1 MFNVLKQQKGVRKGL
16 YSVLVASVLA
26 TSLTATLVNA
36 ADEPGTGVSTQAVDP
51 YTVSNILLNPGADES
66 QVNLTW
72 YSAATQPVGTV
83 VQIAKKADVVDG
95 VFPAATAASFN
106 GTSSAAVTGF
116 FSNKA
121 TITGLQESTDY
132 VYRVG
137 DGLDEHWST
146 AYDFSTK
153 DSHDFSVM
161 FVGDPQI
168 GASGNATTDAAG
180 WANTLTKATQM
191 FPDMS
196 YIMSAGDQVNTAS
209 SESEYS
215 GFLSPAQLHNLPV
228 ATVVGNHDGAVNYK
242 YHYNQ
247 PNESAQY
254 GVTPAGGDY
263 YYTYGETLFMVL
275 NTNSANSA
283 EHETFMKNAIDAN
296 PDARWKIVTF
306 HHSIYSAANHSTDA
320 SILNLRQVL
329 FPVFDKLDID
339 LVFMGH
345 DHSYVKTYQMEGD
358 QAIKGQAMDNGV
370 FVNPKGI
377 MYLTAN
383 SASGSKYYDLKTTLN
398 DYYSDVKSQLKVPTF
413 SMINIDHN
421 SISVDTY
428 RTDTM
433 AKVDTYTMVHTDMS
447 GLEVTTPPTKK
458 SYGVGE
464 LLDTTGLTVSKI
476 NLDGSKTA
484 LPLDQVAITGFDS
497 ATKGTKHVTVT
508 YTVAG
513 VPYTGTFDV
522 VVGTMVKIHAKQDT
536 IIKEESPGAEFY
548 LALGKSD
555 KVNVLDVTFKFDSS
569 KFTFDPATGAELLDK
584 TNGFLQANEVEPG
597 TVRVI
602 AGFQEHP
609 ITLTE
614 FTDLIKLT
622 FKPVNPDVDYV
633 QADVQL
639 DKVVVNTSS
648 ENTDLGAIFDK
659 LPSSILIRSY
669 KDITDLYKD
678 GTLTSA
684 DLSVAI
690 DHYRASSTDADWATS
705 KLADVNFDGKVDLTD
720 FTIIILHIFQG
731 K

>member
-1 MFNVLKQQKGVRKGL
+1 LFNVLKQHKGVRKGL
-16 YSVLVASVLA
+16 YSVLVATVLA
-26 TSLTATLVNA
+26 SSLTATLVNA
-36 ADEPGTGVSTQAVDP
+36 ADDPDTGAGTQAAAP
-51 YTVSNILLNPGADES
+51 YSVSNLLLNPGADES

-72 YSAATQPVGTV
+72 YSAAAQPVGTV
-83 VQIAKKADVVDG
+83 VQIARKADVVDG
-95 VFPAATAASFN
+95 VFPAETAESFN
-106 GTSSAAVTGF
+106 GSSTTAVSGF
-116 FSNKA
+116 YSNKA
-121 TITGLQESTDY
+121 TVTGLAESTDY

-137 DGLDEHWST
+137 DGLDEHWSPS
-146 AYDFSTK
+146 YDFSTK

-180 WANTLTKATQM
+180 WANTLSKATQM

-209 SESEYS
+209 SESEYT
-215 GFLSPAQLHNLPV
+215 GFLSPTQLRNLPV

-247 PNESAQY
+247 PNESTQY
-254 GVTPAGGDY
+254 GTTVAGGDY

-275 NTNSANSA
+275 NSNSSNSAS
-283 EHETFMKNAIDAN
+283 HEAFMQDAIAAN

-306 HHSIYSAANHSTDA
+306 HHSIYSAASHATDTE
-320 SILNLRQVL
+320 ILNLRKVL
-329 FPVFDKLDID
+329 FPVFDRLDID

-358 QAIKGQAMDNGV
+358 QAIPGQSMDNGV

-421 SISVDTY
+421 TISVDTY

-433 AKVDTYTMVHTDMS
+433 AKVDTYTMVHTDMT
-447 GLEVTTPPTKK
+447 GLDVTAPTKK
-458 SYGVGE
+458 NYALGE
-464 LLDTTGLTVSKI
+464 LLDTTGLAVSKI
-476 NLDGSKTA
+476 NLDGSKTP
-484 LPLDQVAITGFDS
+484 LSLDQVTVTGFDS
-497 ATKGTKHVTVT
+497 VSEGTKHVTVT
-508 YTVAG
+508 YTTAG
-513 VPYTGTFDV
+513 VPYTSGFDV
-522 VVGTMVKIHAKQDT
+522 KVGKMVKIYAKKDT
-536 IIKEESPGAEFY
+536 VIREESPQADFY
-548 LALGKSD
+548 LAVGKLNN
-555 KVNVLDVTFKFDSS
+555 VNTVDVTFKYDAT
-569 KFTFDPATGAELLDK
+569 KFTFDTENGAELLDS
-584 TNGFLQANEVEPG
+584 TNGFLQANESEPG

-609 ITLTE
+609 LTLTE
-614 FTDLIKLT
+614 YTDLIKLS
-622 FKPVNPDVDYV
+622 FKPIDPNADHI

-639 DKVVVNTSS
+639 DDVVVNSSS
-648 ENTDLGAIFDK
+648 ENSDFSAIFDK
-659 LPSSILIRSY
+659 LPTSILIRSY
-669 KDITDLYKD
+669 KDITDLFKD
-678 GTLTSA
+678 GVLTSA

-690 DHYRASSTDADWATS
+690 DHYRASSADADWASS
-705 KLADVNFDGKVDLTD
+705 KLADVNFDGQVDLTD

>member
-51 YTVSNILLNPGADES
+51 YTVSNLMLNPGADES

-95 VFPAATAASFN
+95 VFPVATAASFN
-106 GTSSAAVTGF
+106 GTSSAAVAGF

-146 AYDFSTK
+146 AYNFSTK

-168 GASGNATTDAAG
+168 GAGGNAVTDGAG

-209 SESEYS
+209 SETEYTN
-215 GFLSPAQLHNLPV
+215 FLNPSQLRNLPV

-247 PNESAQY
+247 PNESSQY
-254 GVTPAGGDY
+254 GITVAGGDY

-275 NTNSANSA
+275 NSNSANSA

-296 PDARWKIVTF
+296 PNARWKIVTF
-306 HHSIYSAANHSTDA
+306 HHSIYSAASHATDTQ
-320 SILNLRQVL
+320 ILNLRQAL
-329 FPVFDKLDID
+329 FPVFDKLKID

-383 SASGSKYYDLKTTLN
+383 SASGSKYYDLKTTFT

-421 SISVDTY
+421 TISVDTY

-433 AKVDTYTMVHTDMS
+433 AKVDTYTMVHTDMT
-447 GLEVTTPPTKK
+447 GLDVTAPTKK
-458 SYGVGE
+458 NYALGE
-464 LLDTTGLTVSKI
+464 LLDTKGMTVSKI
-476 NLDGSKTA
+476 NLDGSKTP

-513 VPYTGTFDV
+513 IPYSGTFDV
-522 VVGTMVKIHAKQDT
+522 QVGTLVKIYAKKDT
-536 IIKEESPGAEFY
+536 IIKEESAGAEFY
-548 LALGKSD
+548 LALGKAE
-555 KVNVLDVTFKFDSS
+555 KVNTLDVTFKYDAS
-569 KFTFDPATGAELLDK
+569 KFTFDSATGAELLDK
-584 TNGFLQANEVEPG
+584 TNGFLQANEAEPG
-597 TVRVI
+597 TVRII

-609 ITLTE
+609 LTLTE
-614 FTDLIKLT
+614 LTDLMKLT
-622 FKPVNPDVDYV
+622 FKPVNPDVDNV
-633 QADVQL
+633 QADVQVV
-639 DKVVVNTSS
+639 DAVVNSS
-648 ENTDLGAIFDK
+648 NENTDFNGVFDT
-659 LPSSILIRSY
+659 LPASIIIRSY
-669 KDITDLYKD
+669 KDITDLFKD
-678 GTLTSA
+678 GKLTSA

-690 DHYRASSTDADWATS
+690 DHYRASQADADWATS

>member
-51 YTVSNILLNPGADES
+51 YTVSNIMLNPGADET

-95 VFPAATAASFN
+95 VFPVATAASFN

-146 AYDFSTK
+146 SYNFSTK

-168 GASGNATTDAAG
+168 GAGGNAVTDGAG
-180 WANTLTKATQM
+180 WANTLNKATQM

-209 SESEYS
+209 SETEYTN
-215 GFLSPAQLHNLPV
+215 FLNPSQLRNLPV

-254 GVTPAGGDY
+254 GTTVAGGDY

-275 NTNSANSA
+275 NSNSSNSAS
-283 EHETFMKNAIDAN
+283 HEAFMKDAIAAN
-296 PDARWKIVTF
+296 PNARWKIVTF
-306 HHSIYSAANHSTDA
+306 HHSIYSAASHATDTE
-320 SILNLRQVL
+320 ILNLRKVL
-329 FPVFDKLDID
+329 FPVFDQLKID

-358 QAIKGQAMDNGV
+358 QAIKGQSMDNGV

-458 SYGVGE
+458 NYAVGE

-476 NLDGSKTA
+476 NLDGSKTP
-484 LPLDQVAITGFDS
+484 LPLDQVTITGFDS
-497 ATKGTKHVTVT
+497 VTEGTKHVTVT

-513 VPYTGTFDV
+513 VPYTTGFDV
-522 VVGTMVKIHAKQDT
+522 KVGTMVKIYAKQDT
-536 IIKEESPGAEFY
+536 VIREESPQVDFY
-548 LALGKSD
+548 VAVGKLTN
-555 KVNVLDVTFKFDSS
+555 VNTIDVTFKYDAT
-569 KFTFDPATGAELLDK
+569 KFTFDTKSGAELLDK
-584 TNGFLQANEVEPG
+584 TNGFLQANETAPG
-597 TVRVI
+597 TIRVI

-609 ITLTE
+609 LTLTE
-614 FTDLIKLT
+614 YSDLIKLS
-622 FKPVNPDVDYV
+622 FKPIEPIADNV

-639 DKVVVNTSS
+639 DDVIVNSSS
-648 ENTDLGAIFDK
+648 ENSDLGAIFDK

-669 KDITDLYKD
+669 KDITDLFKD
-678 GTLTSA
+678 GKLTSA

>member
-16 YSVLVASVLA
+16 YSVLVATVLA
-26 TSLTATLVNA
+26 TSLTASLVHA
-36 ADEPGTGVSTQAVDP
+36 ADEPDTGMTTQAVDP
-51 YTVSNILLNPGADES
+51 YSVSNILLNPGANES

-72 YSAATQPVGTV
+72 YSAATLPVGTV
-83 VQIAKKADVVDG
+83 VQIAKQADVVDG

-106 GTSSAAVTGF
+106 GTAKAAVTGF
-116 FSNKA
+116 YSNKV
-121 TITGLQESTDY
+121 TVTGLNESTDY

-137 DGLDEHWST
+137 DGLDEHWSQ
-146 AYDFSTK
+146 AYNFSTK

-168 GASGNATTDAAG
+168 GAGGNAATDGAG
-180 WANTLTKATQM
+180 WANTLNKATQM

-209 SESEYS
+209 SETEYS
-215 GFLSPAQLHNLPV
+215 KFLEPAQLRNLPV
-228 ATVVGNHDGAVNYK
+228 ATVVGNHDGAVNYQ

-247 PNESAQY
+247 PNESTQY
-254 GVTPAGGDY
+254 GTTVAGGDY

-275 NTNSANSA
+275 NSNSSNSAS
-283 EHETFMKNAIDAN
+283 HEQFMKDAIAAN

-306 HHSIYSAANHSTDA
+306 HHSIYSAASHATDTE
-320 SILNLRQVL
+320 ILNLRKVL

-358 QAIKGQAMDNGV
+358 QALKGQSMDNGV
-370 FVNPKGI
+370 FANPKGI

-421 SISVDTY
+421 TISVDTY

-433 AKVDTYTMVHTDMS
+433 AKVDTYTMVHTDMT
-447 GLEVTTPPTKK
+447 GLDVTAPTKK
-458 SYGVGE
+458 NYALGE
-464 LLDTTGLTVSKI
+464 LLDTTGLAVSKI
-476 NLDGSKTA
+476 NLDGSKT
-484 LPLDQVAITGFDS
+484 PLSLNDVTITGFDS

-508 YTVAG
+508 YTVAN
-513 VPYTGTFDV
+513 VPYTATFDV
-522 VVGTMVKIHAKQDT
+522 EVSTMVKIYAKKDMV
-536 IIKEESPGAEFY
+536 IREESPQADFY
-548 LALGKSD
+548 LALGKTD
-555 KVNVLDVTFKFDSS
+555 NVNTIDVTFKYDAT

-584 TNGFLQANEVEPG
+584 TNGFLQANESQPG

-622 FKPVNPDVDYV
+622 FKPVDPNVDNV
-633 QADVQL
+633 QADVQ
-639 DKVVVNTSS
+639 VESAIVNSSS
-648 ENTDLGAIFDK
+648 ENTDVNAIFDS
-659 LPSSILIRSY
+659 LPASLLIRSY

-684 DLSVAI
+684 DLSVAV
-690 DHYRASSTDADWATS
+690 DHYRAASTDTDWSQA
-705 KLADVNFDGKVDLTD
+705 KIADVNFDGKVDLTD